1 MLTEKQIQQLK
12 GENEVLILQLE
23 DVNETIRRR
32 EQELDELRQA
42 AANARQMQSQLDM
55 NLLEF
60 EQMQNSIGEK
70 QQEVKDTSFRLEELE
85 NELYNSIKIENKYN
99 KILDEHISLQADLLN
114 TNNEL
119 QEAATL
125 YKKVYQLKAT
135 LAETQSNLDIAL
147 IEIES
152 LKEELAEVKELNTLL
167 CKSKM

>member
-12 GENEVLILQLE
+12 GENELLILQLE

-167 CKSKM
+167 

>member
-12 GENEVLILQLE
+12 GENELLILQLE

-42 AANARQMQSQLDM
+42 AANTRQMQSRLDM

-60 EQMQNSIGEK
+60 EQMQNNIGEK

-85 NELYNSIKIENKYN
+85 NELYNSIKIENNYN
-99 KILDEHISLQADLLN
+99 KILDEHISLQADLLD

-125 YKKVYQLKAT
+125 YKKVHQLKAT
-135 LAETQSNLDIAL
+135 LSETQSNLDIAL

-152 LKEELAEVKELNTLL
+152 LKEELAEVKELNILL
-167 CKSKM
+167 RKSKM

>member
-12 GENEVLILQLE
+12 GENELLILQLE

-42 AANARQMQSQLDM
+42 EANARQMQSRLDM

-152 LKEELAEVKELNTLL
+152 LKEELAEVKELNILL
-167 CKSKM
+167 RKSKM

>member
-12 GENEVLILQLE
+12 GENELLILQLE

-42 AANARQMQSQLDM
+42 AANTRQMQSRLDM

-85 NELYNSIKIENKYN
+85 NELYNSIKIENNYN
-99 KILDEHISLQADLLN
+99 KILDEHISLQADLLD

-125 YKKVYQLKAT
+125 YKKVHQLK
-135 LAETQSNLDIAL
+135 LLKL
-147 IEIES
+147 IFRLEYLPIHTEM
-152 LKEELAEVKELNTLL
+152 LQI
-167 CKSKM
+167 